1 MVRLEEM
8 TDQQLCALT
17 GDFEKLRA
25 RLVAT
30 GQGPRTRSESRSD
43 SLKPEASGEAE

>member
-1 MVRLEEM
+1 MVRLEEL

-25 RLVAT
+25 RLV
-30 GQGPRTRSESRSD
+30 
-43 SLKPEASGEAE
+43 KPEASGEAE